1 MLNPILEIELSL
13 QTLLAVSLLPFL
25 YFLYHFRYWYRSDL
39 VRMWDFVLLTLSSLL
54 GIFLVVKC
62 AKFPEDLGETR
73 FQLLLVLHAMPAGI
87 CFLLVNSFKLS
98 SALAFAPKGTNPV
111 KQAKGASDNSW
122 VPAPVGKNSVD
133 RLSWNDIIL
142 DTETKSELA
151 VIVELLRDPSA
162 SVRYGVEIPK
172 GVLLSGPPGT
182 GKTTIAKV
190 IANSAGLSFFVLR
203 ADEVVSKWVGE
214 SEKNLSALFS
224 AAEKH
229 APALIFID
237 EVDSI
242 GSQRSGQQSWKDNL
256 LNHLLQL
263 IDGVVKSNGIH
274 IIAATNRPDLVDT
287 ALKRAGRLNRVIEI
301 PLPGPEARSLLFQH
315 YMKTLELEEAIDI
328 NTLVKCTE
336 GKSGADIKAICNQA
350 GLNAF
355 KREAGSEH
363 KQYKISASDLQ
374 KALEDF
380 TTTLVPDIKRDPG
393 DQHGNYTP
401 VPLDEN
407 QVTLHTWDDIV
418 ISDETKTE
426 LFMLMELLKDPAA
439 AVSYGI
445 EVPKGVLLAGPPGTG
460 KTTIARI
467 LAHTAGLTFFA
478 LKADEIV
485 SKWVG
490 ESEKNLTRLFNA
502 AVKSAPA
509 LIFIDEVDSIGAQRA
524 AGRAGHSDSLLN
536 HLLQLIDGIIKTEGV
551 NIIAATNRPDLVDPA
566 LKRGG
571 RLNRVIEIPLPD
583 YNARKQLFGHYLS
596 SLKLK
601 DELNLD
607 ILAQLTDGKSGADI
621 KAICNQAGLNAF
633 RRETLAGTRHFLV
646 EQEDMRGALKA
657 FLGSAKGN

>member
-13 QTLLAVSLLPFL
+13 WTLLVASLLPFV

-39 VRMWDFVLLTLSSLL
+39 VRMWDFVLLSISTIL
-54 GIFLVVKC
+54 GLFLVIKC
-62 AKFPEDLGETR
+62 AKFPEDLAETR
-73 FQLLLVLHAMPAGI
+73 FRLLLVLHAIPAGI

-98 SALAFAPKGTNPV
+98 NALAFVPRGTSPV
-111 KQAKGASDNSW
+111 KQTKATPDNSW
-122 VPAPVGKNSVD
+122 LPAPVGKNVE

-162 SVRYGVEIPK
+162 SVRYGVEVPK

-229 APALIFID
+229 APSLIFID

-256 LNHLLQL
+256 LNHLLTL
-263 IDGVVKSNGIH
+263 IDGVVKTNGIH
-274 IIAATNRPDLVDT
+274 VIAATNRPDLVDS
-287 ALKRAGRLNRVIEI
+287 ALKRAGRLNRIIEI

-315 YMKTLELEEAIDI
+315 YMRTLELEEAIDI
-328 NTLVKCTE
+328 NALVKCTE

-355 KREAGSEH
+355 KREAGNEH
-363 KQYKISASDLQ
+363 KEYKIAVADLQ

-380 TTTLVPDIKRDPG
+380 TTSVVPDIKRDPT
-393 DQHGNYTP
+393 DPHGNYTP
-401 VPLDEN
+401 APIDEN
-407 QVTLHTWDDIV
+407 QVKLHTWDDII
-418 ISDETKTE
+418 ISDDTKTE

-439 AVSYGI
+439 AESYGI

-478 LKADEIV
+478 LKADEVV

-490 ESEKNLTRLFNA
+490 ESEKNLTRLFNT
-502 AVKSAPA
+502 AVKHAPS
-509 LIFIDEVDSIGAQRA
+509 LIFIDEVDSIGAQRS

-551 NIIAATNRPDLVDPA
+551 NIVAATNRPDLVDPA

-583 YNARKQLFGHYLS
+583 YNARKHLFGHYLS

-601 DELNLD
+601 EELNLD

-633 RRETLAGTRHFLV
+633 RRETLAGTRNFLV
-646 EQEDMRGALKA
+646 EQDDMRGALKA
-657 FLGSAKGN
+657 FLGTARGN